1 MSYSLTLSFNNE
13 AEAIEFPVLPEKIE
27 VSSSGDNKTYD
38 ISQLG
43 EVNVIKSAKLTE
55 IAFESIFPANWFP
68 GCNVSQ
74 SALFEPAHYIDRL
87 QKWRREKQPMRL
99 VLVGS
104 TMNINIPVSVE
115 RLIWSESGGAVGD
128 IAYQIALK
136 EYRFYAAKKVQV
148 AKQSGSV
155 SVVMPKLLSAKTPAR
170 SDTRVQPKTYTLVTG
185 DNLWK
190 VAQKF
195 LGDGIKYKQIQTL
208 NGIKD
213 AELKRLPVGKV
224 IKLP

>member
-1 MSYSLTLSFNNE
+1 MSYTLTLSFNNE

-43 EVNVIKSAKLTE
+43 EVNVIKSSKLTE
-55 IAFESIFPANWFP
+55 IAFESIFPVNWFP
-68 GCNVSQ
+68 GANVAQQAIFAPS
-74 SALFEPAHYIDRL
+74 HYIDKIE
-87 QKWRREKQPMRL
+87 KWRREKQPMRL

-104 TMNINIPVSVE
+104 TMNINLPVSVE

-128 IAYQIALK
+128 IAFQLSLK

-155 SVVMPKLLSAKTPAR
+155 SVTMPKLLSSKTPAR
-170 SDTRVQPKTYTLVTG
+170 ADTRVQPKTYTLVAG

-195 LGDGIKYKQIQTL
+195 LGDGSKYKQIQTL

-213 AELKRLPVGKV
+213 AELKRLPIGKV

>member
-1 MSYSLTLSFNNE
+1 MTYSLTISFNNE
-13 AEAIEFPVLPEKIE
+13 AEAIEFPILPEKIE
-27 VSSSGDNKTYD
+27 VSSSGGSKTYE
-38 ISQLG
+38 ISELG

-55 IAFESIFPANWFP
+55 IAFESIFPASWFP

-74 SALFEPAHYIDRL
+74 PALFPPSHYIDRID
-87 QKWRREKQPMRL
+87 KWRREKQPMRL

-104 TMNINIPVSVE
+104 SMNINLPVSVE
-115 RLIWSESGGAVGD
+115 RFIWSESGGAVGD
-128 IAYQIALK
+128 IAFQIALK
-136 EYRFYAAKKVQV
+136 EYRFYAARKVQV
-148 AKQSGSV
+148 AAQSGSA
-155 SVVMPKLLSAKTPAR
+155 SVAMPVLLIASPAAR
-170 SDTRVQPKTYTLVTG
+170 PDTRVQPKTYTLVAG

-195 LGDGIKYKQIQTL
+195 LGDGSKYKQIQTL

-213 AELKRLPVGKV
+213 SELKRLQIGKV

>member
-1 MSYSLTLSFNNE
+1 MTYSLTLSFNNE

-38 ISQLG
+38 ISQHG
-43 EVNVIKSAKLTE
+43 EINVIKSAKLTE

-68 GCNVSQ
+68 GCNVAQ
-74 SALFEPAHYIDRL
+74 PALFAPSHYIDKIE
-87 QKWRREKQPMRL
+87 KWRREKQPMRL

-104 TMNINIPVSVE
+104 TMNINLPVSVE
-115 RLIWSESGGAVGD
+115 RFNWSESGGAVGD
-128 IAYQIALK
+128 IAFQLSLK

-155 SVVMPKLLSAKTPAR
+155 SVTMPKLLSAKTPAR
-170 SDTRVQPKTYTLVTG
+170 ADTRVQPKTYTLVAG

-195 LGDGIKYKQIQTL
+195 LGDGSKYKQIQTL

-213 AELKRLPVGKV
+213 SELKRLPVGKV